1 MKFNIFNS
9 VPARAPKRSAFSL
22 SHDSKLTFEMGQL
35 IPIFCEPVIPSDR
48 LQVSSQHLIRF
59 APLQAPIMSNVDVY
73 VHYFFVPNRLIWK
86 DWETFI
92 TGSKNGHKLEES
104 EVPLPPFT
112 LIPPSRLNDN
122 GQGAAS
128 DSSFAYNGNNPRIL
142 ENRSLAD
149 YLDFQTWKKADLQSL
164 ASTANGQ
171 PYPIDE
177 LPFRAYQ
184 RIWFDYY
191 RDENLNYEYNLD
203 NLFKDHSGNQTLND
217 SVSTID
223 NYRLFALRQRSW
235 RKDYFTS
242 ALPFAQAG
250 DDVLIP
256 GSGSVGD
263 IFDSRLSA
271 SLDGVTT
278 PYRSSS
284 TTLSSITNRDVQFSS
299 PENSSSG
306 KLQYPSVSSG
316 STVYGGGDISLRSK
330 IRISG
335 STLNSLLSSGS
346 SASEGTIRE
355 LRRAFA
361 AQKFLERRA
370 IGGTRYNE
378 MIRSF
383 FGVVTSD
390 ARVQRA
396 EFLGGM
402 KQPVVISQ
410 ILQTSESTETSPL
423 GQPAGNAVSA
433 GGKYVFDRTFEEY
446 GFVIGIMSVMPRA
459 EYMNGIPRK
468 YQRKDVYDYYW
479 PQFARIG
486 EQPIYNSELY
496 FDPAAQESV
505 NSGTF
510 GYTPRYAE
518 YRFCNNRIH
527 GDFKDTLSFWHLGR
541 SFDSTPSLN
550 DSFISCR
557 PSTRIYA
564 YEGQEYNHLWCDIH
578 FNIKSLRP
586 LPKYGESI

>member
-1 MKFNIFNS
+1 MIPGGIS
-9 VPARAPKRSAFSL
+9 VDP
-22 SHDSKLTFEMGQL
+22 
-35 IPIFCEPVIPSDR
+35 
-48 LQVSSQHLIRF
+48 SSQL
-59 APLQAPIMSNVDVY
+59 
-73 VHYFFVPNRLIWK
+73 
-86 DWETFI
+86 FI
-92 TGSKNGHKLEES
+92 QGTGG
-104 EVPLPPFT
+104 
-112 LIPPSRLNDN
+112 
-122 GQGAAS
+122 
-128 DSSFAYNGNNPRIL
+128 
-142 ENRSLAD
+142 
-149 YLDFQTWKKADLQSL
+149 
-164 ASTANGQ
+164 
-171 PYPIDE
+171 
-177 LPFRAYQ
+177 
-184 RIWFDYY
+184 
-191 RDENLNYEYNLD
+191 
-203 NLFKDHSGNQTLND
+203 
-217 SVSTID
+217 
-223 NYRLFALRQRSW
+223 
-235 RKDYFTS
+235 
-242 ALPFAQAG
+242 
-250 DDVLIP
+250 
-256 GSGSVGD
+256 
-263 IFDSRLSA
+263 LS
-271 SLDGVTT
+271 
-278 PYRSSS
+278 
-284 TTLSSITNRDVQFSS
+284 
-299 PENSSSG
+299 
-306 KLQYPSVSSG
+306 
-316 STVYGGGDISLRSK
+316 
-330 IRISG
+330 
-335 STLNSLLSSGS
+335 LSSGS
-346 SASEGTIRE
+346 VPTNQYLDVTARFNDPKSGDLYVDNGNGKVGATYQSLSLLSGSQFNEFANSGASEGTIRE

-390 ARVQRA
+390 ARIQRA

-505 NSGTF
+505 NSATF

-550 DSFISCR
+550 GSFISCR

>member
-48 LQVSSQHLIRF
+48 LQMSSQHLIRF

-104 EVPLPPFT
+104 DVPLPPFT

-122 GQGAAS
+122 GQGAAG
-128 DSSFAYNGNNPRIL
+128 DYSFAHNGNNPRIL

-149 YLDFQTWKKADLQSL
+149 YLDFQTWNKKDLQSL

-191 RDENLNYEYNLD
+191 RDENLNQYYTLD

-217 SVSTID
+217 SVATID

-256 GSGSVGD
+256 GS
-263 IFDSRLSA
+263 A
-271 SLDGVTT
+271 S
-278 PYRSSS
+278 
-284 TTLSSITNRDVQFSS
+284 
-299 PENSSSG
+299 
-306 KLQYPSVSSG
+306 
-316 STVYGGGDISLRSK
+316 DISFTSGQLPTAQYSTQYGAFYGSNIPETATPASIKQMARSANSCNLHFGPNDEPLRPNTNIFNIDPKS
-330 IRISG
+330 
-335 STLNSLLSSGS
+335 LNEYLQVGQ
-346 SASEGTIRE
+346 ATEGTIRE

-378 MIRSF
+378 MVRSF
-383 FGVVTSD
+383 FGVITSD
-390 ARVQRA
+390 ARIQRA

-433 GGKYVFDRTFEEY
+433 GGKYVFDRTFEEH

-496 FDPAAQESV
+496 FNPTAQESV

>member
-48 LQVSSQHLIRF
+48 LQMSSQHLIRF

-104 EVPLPPFT
+104 DVPLPPFT

-122 GQGAAS
+122 GQGAAG
-128 DSSFAYNGNNPRIL
+128 DYSFAHNGNNPRIL

-149 YLDFQTWKKADLQSL
+149 YLDFQTWNKKDLQSL

-191 RDENLNYEYNLD
+191 RDENLNQYYTLD

-217 SVSTID
+217 SVATID

-256 GSGSVGD
+256 GS
-263 IFDSRLSA
+263 A
-271 SLDGVTT
+271 S
-278 PYRSSS
+278 
-284 TTLSSITNRDVQFSS
+284 
-299 PENSSSG
+299 
-306 KLQYPSVSSG
+306 
-316 STVYGGGDISLRSK
+316 DISFTSGQLPTAQYSTQYGAFYGSNIPETATPASIKQMSRSANSCNLHFGPNDEPLRPNTNIFNIDPKS
-330 IRISG
+330 
-335 STLNSLLSSGS
+335 LNEYLQVGQ
-346 SASEGTIRE
+346 ATEGTIRE

-378 MIRSF
+378 MVRSF
-383 FGVVTSD
+383 FGVITSD
-390 ARVQRA
+390 ARIQRA

-433 GGKYVFDRTFEEY
+433 GGKYVFDRTFEEH

-496 FDPAAQESV
+496 FNPTAQESV

>member
-35 IPIFCEPVIPSDR
+35 VPIFCEPVIPSDR
-48 LQVSSQHLIRF
+48 LQMSSQHLIRF

-104 EVPLPPFT
+104 DVPLPPFT

-122 GQGAAS
+122 AQGAAG
-128 DSSFAYNGNNPRIL
+128 DYSFAHNGNNPRIL

-149 YLDFQTWKKADLQSL
+149 YLDFQTWNKKDLQSL
-164 ASTANGQ
+164 ASTAIGQ
-171 PYPIDE
+171 SYPIDE

-191 RDENLNYEYNLD
+191 RDENLNQDYTLD

-217 SVSTID
+217 SVATVD

-256 GSGSVGD
+256 GGVSVD
-263 IFDSRLSA
+263 
-271 SLDGVTT
+271 
-278 PYRSSS
+278 PSSQLFIQG
-284 TTLSSITNRDVQFSS
+284 TGALH
-299 PENSSSG
+299 
-306 KLQYPSVSSG
+306 
-316 STVYGGGDISLRSK
+316 
-330 IRISG
+330 
-335 STLNSLLSSGS
+335 LSSGS
-346 SASEGTIRE
+346 VPTNQYLDVTARFDDPKFGDLYVDNGNGKIGATYQSISLLSGSQFNEFANSGASEGTIRE

-390 ARVQRA
+390 ARIQRA

-410 ILQTSESTETSPL
+410 ILQTSESTENSPL

-496 FDPAAQESV
+496 FNPTVQDSV

-541 SFDSTPSLN
+541 SFDFTPSLN
-550 DSFISCR
+550 ASFISCR

>member
-104 EVPLPPFT
+104 DVPLPPFT
-112 LIPPSRLNDN
+112 LIPPSRLNDS

-128 DSSFAYNGNNPRIL
+128 DSSFAHNGNNPRIL

-191 RDENLNYEYNLD
+191 RDENLNYDYNLD

-217 SVSTID
+217 SVATID

-256 GSGSVGD
+256 GSSSDISFMSGQLPTAQYSTQYGAFYGSNIPV
-263 IFDSRLSA
+263 
-271 SLDGVTT
+271 DGT
-278 PYRSSS
+278 PVSIKQMPRSS
-284 TTLSSITNRDVQFSS
+284 
-299 PENSSSG
+299 NSG
-306 KLQYPSVSSG
+306 NLVFG
-316 STVYGGGDISLRSK
+316 STEESLMPNTNIFNIDPKSLNDFLVGGQ
-330 IRISG
+330 
-335 STLNSLLSSGS
+335 
-346 SASEGTIRE
+346 ASEGTIRE

>member
-22 SHDSKLTFEMGQL
+22 VHDSKLTFEMGQL

-48 LQVSSQHLIRF
+48 LQMSSQHLIRF

-104 EVPLPPFT
+104 DVPLPPFT

-122 GQGAAS
+122 AQGAAG
-128 DSSFAYNGNNPRIL
+128 DYSFAHNGNNPRIL

-149 YLDFQTWKKADLQSL
+149 YLDFQTWNKKDLQSL

-191 RDENLNYEYNLD
+191 RDENLNQVYTLD

-217 SVSTID
+217 SVATVD

-242 ALPFAQAG
+242 ALPFAQKG

-256 GSGSVGD
+256 GSSSDISFKSGQLPTAQYSTQYGAFSGSDIPVDSSPVSIRQMPRSPNSGNLSVGPSGD
-263 IFDSRLSA
+263 SLKPNTNIFNIDPK
-271 SLDGVTT
+271 SLND
-278 PYRSSS
+278 Y
-284 TTLSSITNRDVQFSS
+284 
-299 PENSSSG
+299 
-306 KLQYPSVSSG
+306 LQ
-316 STVYGGGDISLRSK
+316 GGQ
-330 IRISG
+330 
-335 STLNSLLSSGS
+335 
-346 SASEGTIRE
+346 ASEGTIRE

-361 AQKFLERRA
+361 AQRFLERRA

-390 ARVQRA
+390 ARIQRA

-433 GGKYVFDRTFEEY
+433 GGKYVFDRTFEEH

-496 FDPAAQESV
+496 FDPTAQESV

-541 SFDSTPSLN
+541 SFDSTPALN